1 MPGSKEIYVDDEAKL
16 TLHGLQQY
24 YVEVSESE
32 KNRKLNDLLDALEFN
47 QVVVFV
53 GGAESE
59 GNVRR
64 GKARAETLS
73 RLKECLSSI
82 YIHGKMKQAERIAAI
97 NV

>member
-1 MPGSKEIYVDDEAKL
+1 MPQILPDPMEIYVDDEAKL

-24 YVEVSESE
+24 YVEVTESE

-53 GGAESE
+53 GGAESD
-59 GNVRR
+59 GAVRR

-73 RLKECLSSI
+73 RLLEECSFLRFTF
-82 YIHGKMKQAERIAAI
+82 MAE
-97 NV
+97 